1 MAFSVPVGQKNHLC
15 RWKCSNDDVFYSKE
29 VEMSMETIAIL
40 MLLTFILGLVMGV
53 IMARPTH
60 VH

>member
-1 MAFSVPVGQKNHLC
+1 
-15 RWKCSNDDVFYSKE
+15 
-29 VEMSMETIAIL
+29 METIAIL
-40 MLLTFILGLVMGV
+40 MLLTFILGLIMGV

>member
-1 MAFSVPVGQKNHLC
+1 
-15 RWKCSNDDVFYSKE
+15 
-29 VEMSMETIAIL
+29 MSMETIAIL
-40 MLLTFILGLVMGV
+40 MLLTFILGLIMGV